1 MEAMDAILRLQ
12 SAIEPVQSWMAVLLS
27 PWGLVGLVVAV
38 LVWAGIAATTEL
50 YMGQF
55 SGALRPSRA
64 GALKYIGLALLTVF
78 QVVDSV
84 AGYLQR
90 QEQIRQLTTVVRH
103 LEEVNAVAEIDIIS
117 LENGTIEADIRFKR
131 GRDEMHTQTV
141 RIPGNRL
148 YFEATV
154 LNFAYTLIQS
164 GEAANIA
171 IPTGIYSDQVPQMRA
186 ITLETSDEDGVPW
199 SYLIPDEEI
208 YGLEVATF
216 REHAAELSNYF
227 RDPGAARAAGI
238 RSIVNQA
245 VAQNLREGERREIVV
260 QNTGGITIR
269 SVRSGW

>member
-1 MEAMDAILRLQ
+1 
-12 SAIEPVQSWMAVLLS
+12 VQ
-27 PWGLVGLVVAV
+27 
-38 LVWAGIAATTEL
+38 
-50 YMGQF
+50 
-55 SGALRPSRA
+55 
-64 GALKYIGLALLTVF
+64 
-78 QVVDSV
+78 
-84 AGYLQR
+84 
-90 QEQIRQLTTVVRH
+90 
-103 LEEVNAVAEIDIIS
+103 
-117 LENGTIEADIRFKR
+117 TI
-131 GRDEMHTQTV
+131 

-164 GEAANIA
+164 GEAANVA

-186 ITLETSDEDGVPW
+186 IMLETSDEDGVPW

-208 YGLEVATF
+208 YGLDVATF
-216 REHAAELSNYF
+216 RAHAAELSNYF